1 MKHQLKVLVY
11 LSFSKDVSMT
21 PNKFKVL
28 PQTYLLISISH
39 QVGPSIA
46 PKAVNE
52 NLGLFSP
59 SPDLC
64 LKLRKVRC
72 PRFVLILV
80 RLHLLHLLSKYPKKG
95 AFGKKDH
102 SLKYHKRHST
112 QPNSKNHNNT
122 PCLMV

>member
-52 NLGLFSP
+52 KFRVVFTKSRPLFEIEKS
-59 SPDLC
+59 S
-64 LKLRKVRC
+64 
-72 PRFVLILV
+72 
-80 RLHLLHLLSKYPKKG
+80 LS
-95 AFGKKDH
+95 
-102 SLKYHKRHST
+102 
-112 QPNSKNHNNT
+112 
-122 PCLMV
+122 